1 MIENLLNFLQVD
13 LTDAATRLGPI
24 ILALVVSYLM
34 GVFIFYVYR
43 RAFRGVVYSQTFAIT
58 LAAMTILTTMITLA
72 ISSNIALSLGMVGAL
87 SIVRYRTAIKDP
99 MDILFLFWAVA
110 TGITIGAQMHYLALI
125 GALIVIL
132 MMLTINRPDPT
143 NVVYILIVHYSGEDI
158 GDEIRRILK
167 GRRYK
172 IKSKSIRKDDVELAI
187 EVYVKN
193 ENISFLES
201 LQSLPSVHNAT
212 LVQYSGQYNQ

>member
-1 MIENLLNFLQVD
+1 MIENLLNFLQLD

-43 RAFRGVVYSQTFAIT
+43 RAFKGVVYSQTFALT

-99 MDILFLFWAVA
+99 MDILFLFWSVA
-110 TGITIGAQMHYLALI
+110 TGITIGAQMHYLALV

-193 ENISFLES
+193 ENIAFLES